1 MHSIRRL
8 MRLCQRAVSLVKT
21 RPRNYRC
28 DWVTGKPLATDV
40 GTAGRL
46 TRYYFDMSA
55 SNEVP
60 DGAHTGTRRRLLSTT
75 FVGGIATIA
84 FPATSACTAFAPA
97 PAPALADAKIRGPIT
112 YVAMGASDAAG
123 VGVEQPS
130 RDGWVPVLGTLLP
143 PATRVV
149 NLGIPGIRL
158 REAAIVET
166 GPTIEAKPNLITIW
180 LVVNDIL
187 GSVPLAAY
195 RSDLDA
201 LLTRLKSE
209 TSAEIA
215 IGNVPDSPDN
225 SGYLGLPATQRRTVA
240 NQWNAAIS
248 EIVARHQLTLID
260 LWTKWPVREH
270 PEYIGPDGLHPTV
283 LGYRVLA
290 ETVRQALR
298 DAKVV

>member
-1 MHSIRRL
+1 
-8 MRLCQRAVSLVKT
+8 
-21 RPRNYRC
+21 
-28 DWVTGKPLATDV
+28 
-40 GTAGRL
+40 
-46 TRYYFDMSA
+46 MSA
-55 SNEVP
+55 SNDVP
-60 DGAHTGTRRRLLSTT
+60 DGARTGTRRSLLATT
-75 FVGGIATIA
+75 FVGGIASFA
-84 FPATSACTAFAPA
+84 LPATSACTAFAPA
-97 PAPALADAKIRGPIT
+97 PAPALVDAKIKGPVT

-130 RDGWVPVLGTLLP
+130 RDGWVPVLGTMLP
-143 PATRVV
+143 PGTRVV

-166 GPTIEAKPNLITIW
+166 GPAIEAKPNLITIW

-225 SGYLGLPATQRRTVA
+225 SGYLGLPAPQRRAVA

-248 EIVARHQLTLID
+248 EI
-260 LWTKWPVREH
+260 
-270 PEYIGPDGLHPTV
+270 
-283 LGYRVLA
+283 
-290 ETVRQALR
+290 
-298 DAKVV
+298 

>member
-1 MHSIRRL
+1 M
-8 MRLCQRAVSLVKT
+8 
-21 RPRNYRC
+21 P
-28 DWVTGKPLATDV
+28 
-40 GTAGRL
+40 
-46 TRYYFDMSA
+46 
-55 SNEVP
+55 NEAQS
-60 DGAHTGTRRRLLSTT
+60 DTRRGLLART
-75 FVGGIATIA
+75 FLGGIASTA
-84 FPATSACTAFAPA
+84 LPAISGCTAFAPA
-97 PAPALADAKIRGPIT
+97 PAPEMADAKIKGPIT

-123 VGVEQPS
+123 VGVERPS
-130 RDGWVPVLGTLLP
+130 QDGWVPVLGRLLP

-158 REAAIVET
+158 REAAAVEA
-166 GPTIEAKPNLITIW
+166 GPAIEAKPHLITIW

-187 GSVPLAAY
+187 GNVPLAAY

-201 LLTRLKSE
+201 LLIRLKSE

-225 SGYLGLPATQRRTVA
+225 SGYLGLPATQRRVIA
-240 NQWNAAIS
+240 NQWNAAIA

-260 LWTKWPVREH
+260 LWTKWPVREN

-290 ETVRQALR
+290 ETVRLALR
-298 DAKVV
+298 DAKIV

>member
-1 MHSIRRL
+1 MPPGSRNESRR
-8 MRLCQRAVSLVKT
+8 RF
-21 RPRNYRC
+21 
-28 DWVTGKPLATDV
+28 LATTV
-40 GTAGRL
+40 T
-46 TRYYFDMSA
+46 
-55 SNEVP
+55 
-60 DGAHTGTRRRLLSTT
+60 
-75 FVGGIATIA
+75 GGIASLA
-84 FPATSACTAFAPA
+84 LPATLACSAFGPVSSPA
-97 PAPALADAKIRGPIT
+97 IADAKIKGPVT

-130 RDGWVPVLGTLLP
+130 RDGWVPVLGRLLP

-166 GPTIEAKPNLITIW
+166 GPAIEAKPNLITIW

-187 GSVPLAAY
+187 GSVPLTTY
-195 RSDLDA
+195 RTDLDA

-215 IGNVPDSPDN
+215 VGNVPDSPDN

-240 NQWNAAIS
+240 NLWNAAIG
-248 EIVARHQLTLID
+248 EIVARHQVTLID
-260 LWTKWPVREH
+260 LWTTWPVREH

-283 LGYRVLA
+283 LGYRILA
-290 ETVRQALR
+290 ETVRQSLR
-298 DAKVV
+298 DARIV